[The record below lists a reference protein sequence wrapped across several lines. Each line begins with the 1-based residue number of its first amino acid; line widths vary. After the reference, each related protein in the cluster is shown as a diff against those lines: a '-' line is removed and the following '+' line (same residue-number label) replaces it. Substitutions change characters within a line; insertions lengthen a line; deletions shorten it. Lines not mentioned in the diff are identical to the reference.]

1 MNQPVVNK
9 RSTVFIQRA
18 FQGRFIAWMLVM
30 ILLFAVSSA
39 FILYLLLASD
49 LQSEARSAHLRI
61 ADTWEKLGTSIVI
74 GNLVSA
80 VFAGVCVAVVVMYI
94 SHKIAGPMFRF
105 QKLMREVARGNLDV
119 SASLR
124 EHDQMKELASA
135 FDDMLVALRRQREDR
150 LAAVRDAA
158 AAVHQLQA
166 LYPGESSAALARI
179 QARLGDLQEKDS
191 APKPSV

>member
-9 RSTVFIQRA
+9 RRTVFIQRA

-30 ILLFAVSSA
+30 ILLFAVCSA

-61 ADTWEKLGTSIVI
+61 ADTWQKLGTSIVI

-80 VFAGVCVAVVVMYI
+80 VFAGICVAVVVLYI
-94 SHKIAGPMFRF
+94 SHKIAGPMYRF
-105 QKLMREVARGNLDV
+105 QKLFGEVGRGNLDLR
-119 SASLR
+119 ASLR
-124 EHDQMKELASA
+124 EHDQMKELAAA
-135 FDDMLVALRRQREDR
+135 FDDMLEALRRQREER
-150 LAAVRDAA
+150 AAAVRDAA
-158 AAVHQLQA
+158 AAVQQLQA

-179 QARLGDLQEKDS
+179 QARLEELQEKDTN
-191 APKPSV
+191 AGPSV

>member
-9 RSTVFIQRA
+9 RRTVFIQRA
-18 FQGRFIAWMLVM
+18 FQGRFIGWMLVM
-30 ILLFAVSSA
+30 ILLFAVCSA

-61 ADTWEKLGTSIVI
+61 ADTWQKLGTSIVI

-80 VFAGVCVAVVVMYI
+80 LFAGICVAVVVLYI
-94 SHKIAGPMFRF
+94 SHKIAGPLYRF
-105 QKLMREVARGNLDV
+105 QKLFGEVGRGNLDM

-124 EHDQMKELASA
+124 ETDQMKELASA
-135 FDDMLVALRRQREDR
+135 FDEMLAALRRQREER

-158 AAVHQLQA
+158 SAVQQLQA
-166 LYPGESSAALARI
+166 LYPEESSAALARI
-179 QARLGDLQEKDS
+179 QARLGDLQDKDTN
-191 APKPSV
+191 PGPSS

>member
-9 RSTVFIQRA
+9 RRTVFIQRA

-30 ILLFAVSSA
+30 ILLFAVCSA

-61 ADTWEKLGTSIVI
+61 ADTWQKLGTSIVI

-80 VFAGVCVAVVVMYI
+80 VFAGICVAVVVLYI
-94 SHKIAGPMFRF
+94 SHKIAGPLYRF
-105 QKLMREVARGNLDV
+105 QKLFGEVGRGNLDL

-124 EHDQMKELASA
+124 EHDQMKELAAA
-135 FDDMLVALRRQREDR
+135 FDEMLEALRRQREER
-150 LAAVRDAA
+150 AAAVRDAV
-158 AAVHQLQA
+158 AAVQQLQA

-179 QARLGDLQEKDS
+179 QARLGELQAKDTN
-191 APKPSV
+191 AGPLV

>member
-9 RSTVFIQRA
+9 RRTVFIQRA

-30 ILLFAVSSA
+30 ILLFAVCSA

-61 ADTWEKLGTSIVI
+61 ADTWQKLGTSIVI

-80 VFAGVCVAVVVMYI
+80 VFAGICVAVVVLYT
-94 SHKIAGPMFRF
+94 SHKIAGPLYRF
-105 QKLMREVARGNLDV
+105 QKLFGEVGRGNLDL

-124 EHDQMKELASA
+124 EHDQMKELAAA
-135 FDDMLVALRRQREDR
+135 FDEMLEALRRQREER
-150 LAAVRDAA
+150 AAAVRDAV
-158 AAVHQLQA
+158 AAVQQLQA

-179 QARLGDLQEKDS
+179 QARLGELQAKDTN
-191 APKPSV
+191 AGPSV

>member
-9 RSTVFIQRA
+9 RRTVFIQRA

-30 ILLFAVSSA
+30 ILLFAVCSA

-61 ADTWEKLGTSIVI
+61 ADTWQKLGTSIVI

-80 VFAGVCVAVVVMYI
+80 VFAGICVAVVVLYI
-94 SHKIAGPMFRF
+94 SHKIAGPMYRF
-105 QKLMREVARGNLDV
+105 QKLFGEVGRGNLDL

-124 EHDQMKELASA
+124 EHDQMKELAAA
-135 FDDMLVALRRQREDR
+135 FDDMLEALRRQREER
-150 LAAVRDAA
+150 AAAVRDAV
-158 AAVHQLQA
+158 AAVQQLQA
-166 LYPGESSAALARI
+166 LYPGESSAALARV
-179 QARLGDLQEKDS
+179 QARLGELQEKDTN
-191 APKPSV
+191 AGPLV